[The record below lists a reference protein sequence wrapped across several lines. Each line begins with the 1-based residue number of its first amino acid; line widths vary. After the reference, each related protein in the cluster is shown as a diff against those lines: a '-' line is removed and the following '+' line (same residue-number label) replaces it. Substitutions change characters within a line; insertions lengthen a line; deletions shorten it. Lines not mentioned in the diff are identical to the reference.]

1 MATPF
6 AEKLKWL
13 KDDREE
19 IFDPDYNDILR
30 IAFMYKF
37 GRAKMR
43 DLVSLLGG
51 RDFETR
57 EYKEEI
63 AETSFQKLTEGVLGF
78 MNEYTF
84 RNFVL
89 TIKSAGFVPTTHQF
103 SNDP

>member
-1 MATPF
+1 
-6 AEKLKWL
+6 
-13 KDDREE
+13 
-19 IFDPDYNDILR
+19 
-30 IAFMYKF
+30 
-37 GRAKMR
+37 MR

-89 TIKSAGFVPTTHQF
+89 TIKSAGFVTNKLINSQMTLDFCLITLYFLYLMLIPILIRLKSSIMLQ
-103 SNDP
+103 NGM